1 MCLDA
6 ATHEAFVTRYQAVLA
21 EGLAANLATLTVP
34 GQKGRTKQSKARNL
48 LLRLQ
53 QRQEEILRFMTDFR
67 MSFDNNL
74 AERDL
79 RMQNTDEQSPPEFHR
94 EPIAYAFT

>member
-1 MCLDA
+1 MDA
-6 ATHEAFVTRYQAVLA
+6 ATHEAFVARYQAVLA
-21 EGLAANLATLTVP
+21 EGLAANPATLTVP